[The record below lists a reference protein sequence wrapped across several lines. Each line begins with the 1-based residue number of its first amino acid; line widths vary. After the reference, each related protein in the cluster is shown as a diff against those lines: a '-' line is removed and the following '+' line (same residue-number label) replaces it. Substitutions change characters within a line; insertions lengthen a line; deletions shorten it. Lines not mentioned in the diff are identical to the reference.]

1 MPLAN
6 HVSWKGYNDQWNQ
19 YAGLNGFPGDKYQ
32 LNYGTVGPNS
42 DQYCNICNGF
52 QYQTQIMT
60 DSTLRTEHLKDTTDV
75 YSDMAEGRL
84 PAVSFVK
91 PSGWVDGH
99 PASSKWNS
107 SGLASTATTDE
118 GGGYYDS
125 GYIQTLNYFGDGT
138 RIPLTSLFEAP
149 VLTSGLSRAALYFR
163 PCAHAVL
170 LVTAY
175 SLSGGLRNHF
185 THSKS

>member
-1 MPLAN
+1 MPTTMPTTRPSLFLEPLSTAL
-6 HVSWKGYNDQWNQ
+6 QTCF
-19 YAGLNGFPGDKYQ
+19 LLTTFPGKA
-32 LNYGTVGPNS
+32 
-42 DQYCNICNGF
+42 
-52 QYQTQIMT
+52 
-60 DSTLRTEHLKDTTDV
+60 TTI
-75 YSDMAEGRL
+75 SGR
-84 PAVSFVK
+84 

-107 SGLASTATTDE
+107 SGLALTATTDE

-138 RIPLTSLFEAP
+138 RILLTSLFEAP

-163 PCAHAVL
+163 LCARAVL

-185 THSKS
+185 THSKSEHQPGYPRH